1 MGIAGEARGHLSS
14 LADPGTVRRP
24 WAKSCHP
31 KIHWSSQRSTY
42 TLTMSEQTLQTEFE
56 FTLPRG
62 YVDGEGTLHKEGTMR
77 LANAA
82 DEIEPLQDPRVQSN
96 SSYLTII
103 LLARVV
109 TELGTLDSINTN
121 VIESLFVKDL
131 EYLQDLYARINH
143 QGANTV
149 GTACPDCGHEFEV
162 DASTGAVAS
171 SEPAPDSTRAEI
183 PTSSPVPEDEP
194 GNPAE

>member
-1 MGIAGEARGHLSS
+1 MTGE
-14 LADPGTVRRP
+14 P
-24 WAKSCHP
+24 
-31 KIHWSSQRSTY
+31 
-42 TLTMSEQTLQTEFE
+42 LQTEFE
-56 FTLPRG
+56 FTLPQG
-62 YVDGEGTLHKEGTMR
+62 FVDADGSLHREGTMR

-82 DEIEPLQDPRVQSN
+82 DEIEPLKDPRVQSN

-109 TELGTLDSINTN
+109 TELGDLESINTT

-143 QGANTV
+143 QGENTV

-162 DASTGAVAS
+162 DASTGAVAGG
-171 SEPAPDSTRAEI
+171 ETPPDGAQSEI
-183 PTSSPVPEDEP
+183 PTSGPIAGDEP
-194 GNPAE
+194 GNPVE